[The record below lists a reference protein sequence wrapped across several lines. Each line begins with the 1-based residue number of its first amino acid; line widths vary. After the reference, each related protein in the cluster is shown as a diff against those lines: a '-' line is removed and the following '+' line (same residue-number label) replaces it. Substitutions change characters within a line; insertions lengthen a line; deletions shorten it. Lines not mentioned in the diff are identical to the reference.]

1 MKRKRKIR
9 LGIIIVLLIAVLAAS
24 GYYIWQEMYSR
35 VQEKKAFEKIHQLVD
50 DENGRNISLLIEQN
64 SDCIG
69 WVSIPGTTLDY
80 PVMYTPDNPQKYL
93 RLSFEEKY
101 SFSGVPFLDARCSLK
116 SDNLIVYGHNLK
128 NDTMFSSLGGY
139 VQESYSRKH
148 PEIEFETESEKSVYS
163 VFAVVQVDEN
173 DEWYNFVDAPNSKNF
188 SSYIDAIKNKA
199 VYTTDAV
206 PEFGQQLLT
215 LATCY
220 GSDKS
225 GRLLVISVKK

>member
-1 MKRKRKIR
+1 MFRKRR
-9 LGIIIVLLIAVLAAS
+9 LL
-24 GYYIWQEMYSR
+24 
-35 VQEKKAFEKIHQLVD
+35 KKIHQLVD

-148 PEIEFETESEKSVYS
+148 PEIEFETESEKAVYS

-188 SSYIDAIKNKA
+188 SSYIDEIKNKA

>member
-148 PEIEFETESEKSVYS
+148 PEIEFEKKKKKSVYS

-215 LATCY
+215 LTTCY